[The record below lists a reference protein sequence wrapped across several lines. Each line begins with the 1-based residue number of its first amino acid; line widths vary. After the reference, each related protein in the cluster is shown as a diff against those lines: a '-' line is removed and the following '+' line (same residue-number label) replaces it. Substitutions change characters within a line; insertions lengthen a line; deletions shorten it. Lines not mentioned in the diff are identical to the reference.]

1 MISANFSFYFPQV
14 TFQTV
19 GNSLPRAIGNLLLS
33 SPLFFPFCQLPG
45 LPWIFTVSNS
55 GDLSDKQT
63 SLDTQLICCYGK
75 LSFFLP
81 SVSMGQDERDKGE
94 RHLCPTLLVR

>member
-19 GNSLPRAIGNLLLS
+19 GNSLSRAIGNLLLS

-63 SLDTQLICCYGK
+63 SLDTQLMCCYGK
-75 LSFFLP
+75 LSFFYP
-81 SVSMGQDERDKGE
+81 V
-94 RHLCPTLLVR
+94 